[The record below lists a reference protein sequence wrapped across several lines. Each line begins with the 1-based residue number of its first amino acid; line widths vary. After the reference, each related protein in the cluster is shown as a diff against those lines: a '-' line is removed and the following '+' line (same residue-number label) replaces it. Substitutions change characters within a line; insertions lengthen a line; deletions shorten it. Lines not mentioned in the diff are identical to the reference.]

1 MIGSPPGT
9 AGLTGS
15 AACSLSKL
23 FLRVEEF
30 CLFERAEV
38 TRDTNGPISAKEDK
52 SFQKEISKKVADHV
66 QILKLGENVC
76 SVRYCII
83 EKKSWLQFGWT
94 FAGQQSVLKQF
105 WNTYCVRFKWP
116 GLMSFNQKAQ
126 RKTTKWNLDC
136 KEVHR
141 LRELPNTLPTIRA
154 WKGTNF
160 LSRSSLVNN
169 AFLSKGLR
177 RTRV

>member
-23 FLRVEEF
+23 FLRVEEL

-38 TRDTNGPISAKEDK
+38 TCDTNGAISAKEDT
-52 SFQKEISKKVADHV
+52 SFQKEISKKVGDHV

-83 EKKSWLQFGWT
+83 EKKSRLQFGWT
-94 FAGQQSVLKQF
+94 FAGHQACLTILK
-105 WNTYCVRFKWP
+105 YLLR
-116 GLMSFNQKAQ
+116 SFQVAGPQ
-126 RKTTKWNLDC
+126 
-136 KEVHR
+136 V
-141 LRELPNTLPTIRA
+141 
-154 WKGTNF
+154 F
-160 LSRSSLVNN
+160 
-169 AFLSKGLR
+169 
-177 RTRV
+177 